1 MAPTLFRIILGLVA
15 LYAFMRGSRDE
26 RLVGVICVTG
36 ALATHLLLSPL
47 RERFA
52 SVEIPVMIVDLAVF
66 AGFLLVALRSSRFWP
81 LWVAGLQLT
90 TMMGHV
96 LKSIDLSLLPRAYG
110 ASMTF
115 WAYPIVLIL
124 AVGTWRTHR
133 RLTNQ
138 PPDLPAG

>member
-36 ALATHLLLSPL
+36 ALATHLLISPL

-52 SVEIPVMIVDLAVF
+52 SVELPVMIVDLAVF

-96 LKSIDLSLLPRAYG
+96 LKAIDLSLLPRAYG

-133 RLTNQ
+133 RPRDEQRDPLT
-138 PPDLPAG
+138 G

>member
-15 LYAFMRGSRDE
+15 LYAFLRGSRDE
-26 RLVGVICVTG
+26 RLVGVICIAG
-36 ALATHLLLSPL
+36 ALATHLLISPL

-52 SVEIPVMIVDLAVF
+52 SVELPVMMVDLAVF
-66 AGFLLVALRSSRFWP
+66 GGFLLVALRSSRFWP

-90 TMMGHV
+90 TMFGHV
-96 LKSIDLSLLPRAYG
+96 LKAIDLSLLPRAYG
-110 ASMTF
+110 ASLTF

-133 RLTNQ
+133 RLASARDGPT
-138 PPDLPAG
+138 A